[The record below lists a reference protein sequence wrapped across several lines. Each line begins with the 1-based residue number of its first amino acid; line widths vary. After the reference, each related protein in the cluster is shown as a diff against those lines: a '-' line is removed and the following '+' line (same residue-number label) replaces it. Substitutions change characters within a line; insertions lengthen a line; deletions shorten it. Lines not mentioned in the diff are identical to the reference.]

1 MSDES
6 PLAPKRLAD
15 FEVIRRLGVGGM
27 AEVFLAKKRGAEG
40 TYKLLVL
47 KRILPAHDSRRFRT
61 MFAEEAQLATRL
73 NHPNIVQVYDFQ
85 DYGDE
90 GQLLSMEYVEGPDLR
105 KLQRGAHSKKTRIPP
120 YVAAYIVAEVAKGLH
135 YAHERRD
142 EGGKP
147 LQIVHRDVSPQ
158 NVLLS
163 FDGAV
168 KVADFGIAS
177 ASLFRDEPGVLK
189 GKTGYMS
196 PEQARAEKVDRR
208 TDVYSLGVVFHELL
222 TGRALHGSAEGAELL
237 EAVRAGRVEPPSLYA
252 REVPLELESIVMR
265 ALSRDREERFQTAR
279 DLASAITRVLFQKQE
294 PVDAHVLELSI
305 AEFVGREHTSPG
317 LVEPGEAEP
326 RVESEHGRSAER
338 DDGTSSGVGT
348 GQDRETG
355 PGGPVRPLHER
366 AGREVRHVAIV
377 RLTLVGFAKLESSLG
392 AAHTARFF
400 DRLRSILD
408 EVAWKRGG
416 RWSWDAP
423 SGARDF
429 EKDPA
434 AMAVVGLL
442 ANPARSSADAASLAV
457 DVHDVIQGASD
468 DIPEPIQ
475 ATVGIVRG
483 IATGRRDRAG
493 HLVGHTLQEPAEF
506 LAKLIGDQAPPGQ
519 TWVAG
524 GLYRL
529 VRRDFVWGDA
539 PTIALEPSE
548 KSALPRSMRIYA
560 LERPLTREEKRE
572 QMSHAPRDLVG
583 RDTELADLHAAYH
596 RAVTP
601 AKEHGIG
608 QVTARVISGE
618 MGIGKTALVNAL
630 ASELPPDARVVRIE
644 CSPASSELP
653 FSAVGQFVREF
664 TGTRMD
670 QPMAE
675 ARAIALE
682 ALGEFAGGRN
692 RDDIVTRL
700 AQLGT
705 GRLAE
710 ASDEADVAHN
720 RRLLTSGVRRL
731 FARAAVE
738 APLVVVLDS
747 LQWCDRASL
756 ELVTSLVRRG
766 DPLPVLT
773 LLVARPDDRVVPLIE
788 GIVRVE
794 LRGLNA
800 DNQVRLIQ
808 AHLGATEGVAQV
820 CADLLPRVAGNP
832 FFLLEMIDAL
842 LERGALE
849 LRERGEGEEPAL
861 VRTERSED
869 SRQPLPSTLEQLIA
883 DRLNEL
889 PAEEHAVVLWLA
901 VTGGPLAVV
910 DLRALGVADPEEAVV
925 RLCARGLC
933 DDRGDVVDV
942 RHPLTRDVAYM
953 AIEPSD
959 REVMHRKLGMLLAS
973 RPTVEGLGAAIV
985 AQHLAR
991 GNARAEAATFYLN
1004 AASAAQASY
1013 QLLLAARYYGRAV
1026 KLAPRLEPS
1035 RLAAFEA
1042 LETIARIQGKWRDRR
1057 RYLASLRHLSRDSR
1071 KPYWVAVA
1079 LIRTARFDLDA
1090 GRLARGLTLAQKGET
1105 VARATR
1111 SARLEVEAQLL
1122 MAEMLRDL
1130 GDMQGALAACDR
1142 ALDTAERA
1150 TVPARLRAE
1159 VLRARGTLLLRVGRV
1174 QEAVN
1179 AHADAIA
1186 VFRQVGARR
1195 LEARAKNSLAFA
1207 MFVLGRFEDAIA
1219 LGLEAI
1225 RIDLA
1230 IGGRFQIARTLANI
1244 GRSFARLGDYARAE
1258 IVSRKGARSASTL
1271 RRPGR
1276 PSGNPARHRGS
1287 VTRDARDRTRRG
1299 TGRRRGRPHRRH
1311 GQRLRRRS
1319 REDPQGAAGSAG
1331 GRLRRGRHARI
1342 RCASGRRGSSVRR
1355 VPLLCD
1361 GHRSARP
1368 RRHRRTPHGYSPCDD
1383 GERCHRDHPGFGV
1396 RARNSSPVC
1405 GGTRRG
1411 EVAPGAGDARASC
1424 ATRPKNPRID
1434 PRSRVPD
1441 VAWRPSRRSRIA
1453 PGVERSRRRGVVTR
1467 SDSAAVRAPPSRR
1480 RTASRDNRAARRSPA
1495 RGFHAA
1501 RTCGPYP
1508 RRRPYGSS

>member
-1 MSDES
+1 MTEQLR
-6 PLAPKRLAD
+6 PAPHRLAD

-47 KRILPAHDSRRFRT
+47 KRILPAHDSSRRFRS

-105 KLQRGAHSKKTRIPP
+105 KLERAAASKKTPIPP
-120 YVAAYIVAEVAKGLH
+120 YVSAYIVAEVAKGLH

-147 LQIVHRDVSPQ
+147 LEIVHRDVSPQ
-158 NVLLS
+158 NILLS
-163 FDGAV
+163 FDGTV

-196 PEQARAEKVDRR
+196 PEQARAERVDRR
-208 TDVYSLGVVFHELL
+208 TDVYSLGVVFHEML
-222 TGRALHGSAEGAELL
+222 TGRPLHGAAEGQTLL
-237 EAVRAGRVEPPSLYA
+237 DAVRAGHVEPPSLYTPG
-252 REVPLELESIVMR
+252 VPPELEGIVMR

-279 DLASAITRVLFQKQE
+279 DMATAITRVLFQKQE
-294 PVDAHVLELSI
+294 PVDAHVLEGVI
-305 AEFVGREHTSPG
+305 AELVSREHTSPG
-317 LVEPGEAEP
+317 TAGPGEAEG
-326 RVESEHGRSAER
+326 RAESEHDHPAGREEGAGS
-338 DDGTSSGVGT
+338 DHGP
-348 GQDRETG
+348 DRETG

-377 RLTLVGFAKLESSLG
+377 RLRMTGLKKLADTQG
-392 AAHTARFF
+392 QVHAQRFF
-400 DRLRSILD
+400 ERVKGTLD
-408 EVAWKRGG
+408 EIAWKRGG
-416 RWSWDAP
+416 RWSW
-423 SGARDF
+423 GLEGEAR
-429 EKDPA
+429 EHEPTA
-434 AMAVVGLL
+434 TAVIGLL

-457 DVHDVIQGASD
+457 DVHDVLQAASE
-468 DIPEPIQ
+468 DIPVPVS
-475 ATVGIVRG
+475 ATIGIVRG

-493 HLVGHTLQEPAEF
+493 HLVGHSLQEPAEY
-506 LAKLIGDQAPPGQ
+506 LAELIGQQAPPGQ

-539 PTIALEPSE
+539 PTIGLDE
-548 KSALPRSMRIYA
+548 KVNKRALPRTMRIYA
-560 LERPLTREEKRE
+560 LERPLTREEKLE

-583 RDTELADLHAAYH
+583 RDAELADLHAAYH
-596 RAVTP
+596 RTVTP

-608 QVTARVISGE
+608 QVTARVVIGE

-630 ASELPPDARVVRIE
+630 IAELPPDARVIRIE

-653 FSAVGQFVREF
+653 FAAVGQFVREF

-670 QPMAE
+670 QPMPE
-675 ARAIALE
+675 ASAIVLE
-682 ALGEFAGGRN
+682 ALGDFAGGRN
-692 RDDIVTRL
+692 RDDIVARL

-766 DPLPVLT
+766 DPIPVLT
-773 LLVARPDDRVVPLIE
+773 LLVARPDDRIMPLIE
-788 GIVRVE
+788 GVVRLE
-794 LRGLNA
+794 LRGLGA
-800 DNQVRLIQ
+800 DNQVRLVQ
-808 AHLGATEGVAQV
+808 THLGATDGVLQA
-820 CADLLPRVAGNP
+820 CADLIPRAAGNP
-832 FFLLEMIDAL
+832 FFLLEMVDAL

-849 LRERGEGEEPAL
+849 LREAEEGQEPTL
-861 VRTERSED
+861 VRTDRGD
-869 SRQPLPSTLEQLIA
+869 DGKQTLPSTLEQLIA

-901 VTGGPLAVV
+901 ITGGPLGVA
-910 DLRALGVADPEEAVV
+910 DLRALGVSDPEEAVA

-953 AIEPSD
+953 AIESSD
-959 REVMHRKLGMLLAS
+959 RETMHKQLGMLLAS
-973 RPTVEGLGAAIV
+973 RPVEGLGAAIV

-991 GNARAEAATFYLN
+991 GNARAEAASFYLE

-1013 QLLLAARYYGRAV
+1013 QLALAARYYRRAV
-1026 KLAPRLEPS
+1026 KLAARLDPS
-1035 RLAAFEA
+1035 RLAAYES
-1042 LETIARIQGKWRDRR
+1042 LETISRIQGQWRERR
-1057 RYLASLRHLSRDSR
+1057 RYLAALRRLARESER
-1071 KPYWVAVA
+1071 PYWVAVA

-1090 GRLARGLTLAQKGET
+1090 GRLARGLTLAQKGEL
-1105 VARATR
+1105 VARATQ
-1111 SARLEVEAQLL
+1111 SSRLEVEAQQL

-1142 ALDTAERA
+1142 ALETAVRVR
-1150 TVPARLRAE
+1150 VPDRLRAE

-1174 QEAVN
+1174 QEAVE

-1186 VFRQVGARR
+1186 VFRHVGARR
-1195 LEARAKNSLAFA
+1195 QEARAKNSLAFA

-1244 GRSFARLGDYARAE
+1244 GRSFARLGDYPRALSYLGRAREAHQRYGDQDGRAETLLATAEVLLETKDIAAATELARDAGALTAVTGSAYDAVHEKILRALLARTAGDSSSAVMHAFDARQVAEAQAYVAFHFYAMAVEARARVDIGE
-1258 IVSRKGARSASTL
+1258 HHTGILLATTASGAIETIQGSEYGLETRALCFQALEAARSPQA
-1271 RRPGR
+1271 P
-1276 PSGNPARHRGS
+1276 
-1287 VTRDARDRTRRG
+1287 DM
-1299 TGRRRGRPHRRH
+1299 RRR
-1311 GQRLRRRS
+1311 
-1319 REDPQGAAGSAG
+1319 AALHT
-1331 GRLRRGRHARI
+1331 RNI
-1342 RCASGRRGSSVRR
+1342 RDSI
-1355 VPLLCD
+1355 
-1361 GHRSARP
+1361 RSAEFRSTFVN
-1368 RRHRRTPHGYSPCDD
+1368 RSV
-1383 GERCHRDHPGFGV
+1383 V
-1396 RARNSSPVC
+1396 RELM
-1405 GGTRRG
+1405 G
-1411 EVAPGAGDARASC
+1411 APSEKAQA
-1424 ATRPKNPRID
+1424 
-1434 PRSRVPD
+1434 
-1441 VAWRPSRRSRIA
+1441 
-1453 PGVERSRRRGVVTR
+1453 
-1467 SDSAAVRAPPSRR
+1467 
-1480 RTASRDNRAARRSPA
+1480 
-1495 RGFHAA
+1495 
-1501 RTCGPYP
+1501 
-1508 RRRPYGSS
+1508 